1 MKKLL
6 LAFMFVLLM
15 ALPVQAFELLMFSTN
30 SCDYCR
36 AFLEEV
42 APTYH
47 DSEYSKHLPLTI
59 LDIDKPPPQ
68 WIIAAFEDG
77 RLSGIKQTPTF
88 VIWDNKEVARLVGY
102 LGKEKFYESMG
113 AFIEENTGEFKNK
126 KPEGSHGPMDEFG
139 NARVPPPG
147 VINSRDLFSH
157 MYKTP
162 EEAVKASDWFGCH
175 GTIHYHKD
183 ENVWMPCSMN

>member
-15 ALPVQAFELLMFSTN
+15 ALPVQALELLMFSTN
-30 SCDYCR
+30 SCGFCR

-42 APTYH
+42 EPTYH
-47 DSEYSKHLPLTI
+47 NSEYAKHLPLNI

-88 VIWDNKEVARLVGY
+88 VVWDNKEVARLVGY
-102 LGKEKFYESMG
+102 LGKEKFYESIG
-113 AFIEENTGEFKNK
+113 TFIEENTGEFK
-126 KPEGSHGPMDEFG
+126 KPKGNHGPMDDFG
-139 NARVPPPG
+139 NARVPPLG
-147 VINSRDLFSH
+147 VINSRDLFQH
-157 MYKTP
+157 MYKTA
-162 EEAVKASDWFGCH
+162 EEAVKASHWFGCH
-175 GTIHYHKD
+175 GNIHYHKD

>member
-15 ALPVQAFELLMFSTN
+15 ALPVQALELLMFSTN
-30 SCDYCR
+30 SCGFCR
-36 AFLEEV
+36 AFLKEV
-42 APTYH
+42 APTYNT
-47 DSEYSKHLPLTI
+47 SEYAKHLSLNI
-59 LDIDKPPPQ
+59 IDIDKPPPQ

-88 VIWDNKEVARLVGY
+88 VVWDNKEVARLVGY
-102 LGKEKFYESMG
+102 LGKEKFYESIG
-113 AFIEENTGEFKNK
+113 TFIEENVSEFETPSLA
-126 KPEGSHGPMDEFG
+126 PERGPMDDFG
-139 NARVPPPG
+139 NARVAPPG
-147 VINSRDLFSH
+147 VINSRDLFKH
-157 MYKTP
+157 MYKTA
-162 EEAVKASDWFGCH
+162 EEAVKASHWFGCH